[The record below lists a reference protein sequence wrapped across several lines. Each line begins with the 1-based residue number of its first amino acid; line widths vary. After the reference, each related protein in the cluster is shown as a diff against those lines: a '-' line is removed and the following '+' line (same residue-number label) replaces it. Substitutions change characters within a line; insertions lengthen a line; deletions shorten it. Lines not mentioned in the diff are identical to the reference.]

1 MSLEY
6 EHIHIVHTDHDAAL
20 QFYKD
25 FLGAEVVNS
34 VQRHG
39 APQTKIMCG
48 GSMLIIRGIRPG
60 EDPMAAGTL
69 PRMGVDH
76 IGFHIGAGEYEAQ
89 KKRLLD
95 AGVAILEEGDL
106 PHLRYMYFAGPDGV
120 TLEFMEPKPGS

>member
-6 EHIHIVHTDHDAAL
+6 EHVHIVHTDHDAAL

-48 GSMLIIRGIRPG
+48 GAMFIIRGVREG
-60 EDPMAAGTL
+60 ESPMAAGTL
-69 PRMGVDH
+69 PRMGADH
-76 IGFHIGAGEYEAQ
+76 IGFYIGGGEYEGQ

-95 AGVAILEEGDL
+95 AGVPVLQEGDL
-106 PHLRYMYFAGPDGV
+106 PHLRFLYFEGPDGV
-120 TLEFMEPKPGS
+120 VFELMERKPGG